1 MWPVSKRIWT
11 SSHLRGITTGWPK
24 SLFLGGTAVA
34 ISFLWVPASSQIAHI
49 SKHEL
54 LEQSTFWAAGPHSKQ
69 QQLACTPFITYTVVI
84 SWPVSI
90 SLLSCTPR
98 GSGQLSVCVWI
109 FPRMQV
115 LWADIRYFHQ
125 YTDRM
130 ASLQRREERKI
141 QNFVRVLSR
150 AVLQL
155 HWTPPENAPGTLCGP
170 QTPAVIFQS
179 TLIFLNLMSDGGGF
193 DKISHACTFF
203 DFFLLKCKQICAHQF
218 YSFRFK
224 ISPVAQRAK
233 RSVDQCPLMS
243 CVYPHYAWT
252 T

>member
-34 ISFLWVPASSQIAHI
+34 ISFLWVPPASQIAHI

-90 SLLSCTPR
+90 SLLSCMPR

-109 FPRMQV
+109 FPCMQV

-125 YTDRM
+125 YTGQFFSFTEPHQKMPLEPSVAPRPLLLYF
-130 ASLQRREERKI
+130 SQ
-141 QNFVRVLSR
+141 
-150 AVLQL
+150 
-155 HWTPPENAPGTLCGP
+155 HWYFWIWCLLGEGLIKYPMPVP
-170 QTPAVIFQS
+170 F
-179 TLIFLNLMSDGGGF
+179 LIF
-193 DKISHACTFF
+193 FF
-203 DFFLLKCKQICAHQF
+203 
-218 YSFRFK
+218 
-224 ISPVAQRAK
+224 
-233 RSVDQCPLMS
+233 
-243 CVYPHYAWT
+243 
-252 T
+252 